1 MNKDCMVCQRIESIL
16 QGQNPYFVKELETG
30 YVVIG
35 DFQRFKGYTV
45 FICKECQPE
54 LHFLDP
60 EFKKKFLEE
69 MSIVSE
75 AVYDA
80 FKPDKLNYE
89 LLGTGNAIHMHW
101 HLFPRKE
108 GDIPVKGPVWKLDK
122 KEMYAEKYR
131 PTPSELEQYKQ
142 RLLKSLNKIQRQKE

>member
-1 MNKDCMVCQRIESIL
+1 M
-16 QGQNPYFVKELETG
+16 P
-30 YVVIG
+30 
-35 DFQRFKGYTV
+35 
-45 FICKECQPE
+45 
-54 LHFLDP
+54 
-60 EFKKKFLEE
+60 
-69 MSIVSE
+69 IVSE

-89 LLGTGNAIHMHW
+89 RLGTGNAIHMHW
-101 HLFPRKE
+101 Q
-108 GDIPVKGPVWKLDK
+108 GPVWKLDK

>member
-1 MNKDCMVCQRIESIL
+1 M
-16 QGQNPYFVKELETG
+16 P
-30 YVVIG
+30 
-35 DFQRFKGYTV
+35 
-45 FICKECQPE
+45 
-54 LHFLDP
+54 
-60 EFKKKFLEE
+60 
-69 MSIVSE
+69 IVSE

-89 LLGTGNAIHMHW
+89 RLGTGNAIHMHW
-101 HLFPRKE
+101 HLFPRRE

-142 RLLKSLNKIQRQKE
+142 RLTKYNVKRNEAVKRAIERNIAEVVRLQRFFMESMKVFYSSYSLKNNMNRCILNQI

>member
-1 MNKDCMVCQRIESIL
+1 M
-16 QGQNPYFVKELETG
+16 P
-30 YVVIG
+30 
-35 DFQRFKGYTV
+35 
-45 FICKECQPE
+45 
-54 LHFLDP
+54 
-60 EFKKKFLEE
+60 
-69 MSIVSE
+69 IVSE

-89 LLGTGNAIHMHW
+89 RLGTGNAIHMHW
-101 HLFPRKE
+101 HLFPRRE

-122 KEMYAEKYR
+122 KEMYPEKYR

>member
-1 MNKDCMVCQRIESIL
+1 MNKDCMVCQRIESIQ

-54 LHFLDP
+54 FHFLDP

-101 HLFPRKE
+101 HLFPRRE

-122 KEMYAEKYR
+122 EEMYAEKYR

-142 RLLKSLNKIQRQKE
+142 RLLKSLHKIQRQEE

>member
-1 MNKDCMVCQRIESIL
+1 M
-16 QGQNPYFVKELETG
+16 P
-30 YVVIG
+30 
-35 DFQRFKGYTV
+35 
-45 FICKECQPE
+45 
-54 LHFLDP
+54 
-60 EFKKKFLEE
+60 
-69 MSIVSE
+69 IVSE

-89 LLGTGNAIHMHW
+89 RLGTGNAIHMHW
-101 HLFPRKE
+101 HLFPRRE

-142 RLLKSLNKIQRQKE
+142 RLLKSLNKIQRQRNEAVKRAIERNIAEVVRLQRFFMESMKIFYSSYSLKNNMNRCILNQI